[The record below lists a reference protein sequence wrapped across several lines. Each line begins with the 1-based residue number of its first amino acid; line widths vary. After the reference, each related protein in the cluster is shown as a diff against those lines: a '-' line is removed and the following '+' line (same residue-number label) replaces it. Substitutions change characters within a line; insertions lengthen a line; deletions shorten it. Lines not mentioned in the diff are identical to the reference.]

1 MGYLSVACEYFDR
14 PPIVFVLSW
23 VLEVLRNLKVLT
35 PLPKIP
41 VTLQGPQVSWLPRA
55 WRQHFPSKLQCGTR
69 APTGSCTHHTVKARW
84 RSSLLHPVSQPLL
97 WHPLKSIDCFF
108 HLQQGRHRPSVSA
121 YSAALRLAVGG
132 SSIYIRKVGLTAAHF
147 ISSWSKASK
156 NNVPSNSHTFESSVL
171 VFHFILDTNACL
183 CCQSTKCEKT
193 WNLHN

>member
-41 VTLQGPQVSWLPRA
+41 VTLEGPQVSWLPRA
-55 WRQHFPSKLQCGTR
+55 WRQHFPSKLQCGTH

-84 RSSLLHPVSQPLL
+84 RLSLLHPVSQPLL

-108 HLQQGRHRPSVSA
+108 PSPARSPQTQRVC
-121 YSAALRLAVGG
+121 LF
-132 SSIYIRKVGLTAAHF
+132 SSITSGCWWKQHLYKEGWFDSRALYLQLKQG
-147 ISSWSKASK
+147 K
-156 NNVPSNSHTFESSVL
+156 
-171 VFHFILDTNACL
+171 
-183 CCQSTKCEKT
+183 
-193 WNLHN
+193 